1 MVFFKTTNSGKCDV
15 TITLFTKENS
25 ILLQR
30 SRTFDTKPTFKGLR
44 EEFKIEGAAYMRIT
58 TTPGWNVKTIKL

>member
-1 MVFFKTTNSGKCDV
+1 MIFFETTASGKCDV

-30 SRTFDTKPTFKGLR
+30 SRTYYAKPTFKELKA
-44 EEFKIEGAAYMRIT
+44 EFKNEGASYMRIT